1 MAGIGWLL
9 MAMIVVSTDLPHPPD
24 GVWSELAQLE
34 RHSDW
39 MADAERIDFDGE
51 QRSGV
56 GTRMAVR
63 TRVGPLVTTDVIEVR
78 SWLEG
83 QSIGVSHRGIVTGL
97 GVFVL
102 VPIDGGT
109 RFVWWED
116 LEFPWYLGG
125 PITAWFARP
134 VLRLIWQGN
143 LKRFA
148 RTLEPSS

>member
-1 MAGIGWLL
+1 MT
-9 MAMIVVSTDLPHPPD
+9 MIVVSIDLPHPPD
-24 GVWSELAQLE
+24 EVWRELAQLE
-34 RHSDW
+34 RHSEW

-83 QSIGVSHRGIVTGL
+83 RSIGVSHRGIVTGL

-102 VPIDGGT
+102 IPIDGGT
-109 RFVWWED
+109 RFVWWEE

-134 VLRLIWQGN
+134 ILHMIWQGN

-148 RTLEPSS
+148 RTTEPRS